1 MNRLKTVQAWQFTL
15 QNIDGNEKATET
27 GWIPQE
33 RKCKPEK
40 AKAKK
45 KGQYQET
52 SGSLCVDSALYP
64 VIGALIIVKIKS

>member
-45 KGQYQET
+45 KRPIPRNEWVIMRGFC
-52 SGSLCVDSALYP
+52 SLP
-64 VIGALIIVKIKS
+64 GHRGADHS